1 MSIAR
6 RSLNAFVIMASL
18 IGANL
23 FMSQPAQ
30 AATTAISCSGTV
42 TARYYASYPGVGVV
56 GELIVYYNSTNG
68 GTNSACLYH
77 RGPAYGVASDTAVN
91 ISKCAQTSPGSGCTR
106 IGYDQDR
113 GNYSSYAGP
122 AGVTGT
128 ANNCVTVTGWV
139 GYRGVLVPAGSDAK
153 TVGC

>member
-6 RSLNAFVIMASL
+6 RSLSAFAITASFV
-18 IGANL
+18 GANL

-30 AATTAISCSGTV
+30 AATSCSGTV
-42 TARYYASYPGVGVV
+42 TARYSGSYPGAGVV

-77 RGPAYGVASDTAVN
+77 RGAASGVASDTFVR
-91 ISKCAQTSPGSGCTR
+91 IEKCSQTSGEGRTCTR
-106 IGYDQDR
+106 IGYDEDR

-128 ANNCVTVTGWV
+128 ANNCVAVRGWV
-139 GYRGVLVPAGSDAK
+139 EYRGTLVPVGSGN

>member
-1 MSIAR
+1 MSITR
-6 RSLNAFVIMASL
+6 RSLSAFVIMASL

-23 FMSQPAQ
+23 VMSQPAQ

-56 GELIVYYNSTNG
+56 GELIVYYNSANG
-68 GTNSACLYH
+68 GTNSACMYH

-91 ISKCAQTSPGSGCTR
+91 ISKCSETSGEGRGCTR

-113 GNYSSYAGP
+113 GNFSSYAGP

-128 ANNCVTVTGWV
+128 ANNCVAVTGWV
-139 GYRGVLVPAGSDAK
+139 GYRGVLISAGRGT